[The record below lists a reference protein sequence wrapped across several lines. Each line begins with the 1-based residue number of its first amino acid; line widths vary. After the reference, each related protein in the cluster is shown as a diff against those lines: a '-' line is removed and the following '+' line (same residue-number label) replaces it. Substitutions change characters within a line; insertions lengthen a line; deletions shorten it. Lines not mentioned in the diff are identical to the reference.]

1 VAGLDGREVR
11 VPLAL
16 PAHRVATPVLQR
28 LDGGAEG
35 TVLGAG
41 ATAAW
46 VDLGGFVLAVTTRE
60 VPMLPNAVGLAAG
73 TGSLAGVAPGGGVR
87 CSPGRVATAGLAVT
101 WDPADP
107 PAWDPTVP
115 VAAVGRQ
122 AVGRRGEEVL
132 AALGIR
138 AAPDPAGLVE
148 ALAGVGMPTAT
159 EPGGAA
165 GLGRLLRAVLD
176 RDPALAA
183 EAAGVLLGRGPGLTP
198 EGDDLLAAVAATLTT
213 LGPATGV
220 TGPAL
225 ADLLAALVPA
235 RTPGV
240 GSSGDG
246 ADEGPARSGASGRLG
261 RPPAAG
267 RLKDSGTS
275 CGLGHVPAAGR
286 LGHLP
291 AAGGLAG
298 RTTALAATLLE
309 LAARGQVAEPAG
321 RLLDLG
327 PEGERAWP
335 GALRRLERLGHGS
348 GRAYAAGIGAAA
360 RLLAAG
366 SGVG

>member
-1 VAGLDGREVR
+1 VTAV
-11 VPLAL
+11 L
-16 PAHRVATPVLQR
+16 PAHRVATAALQR
-28 LDGGAEG
+28 LGGGAEG

-73 TGSLAGVAPGGGVR
+73 SGSLAGVAPGSAVR
-87 CSPGRVATAGLAVT
+87 CSPGRVGMAGLTVT
-101 WDPADP
+101 WDPAHP

-115 VAAVGRQ
+115 VAAAGHQ

-132 AALGIR
+132 AALGAR

-148 ALAGVGMPTAT
+148 ALARVGMPTAT
-159 EPGGAA
+159 EQGGAA
-165 GLGRLLRAVLD
+165 GLGLLLRAVLD
-176 RDPALAA
+176 RDPELAA
-183 EAAGVLLGRGPGLTP
+183 GAAGVLLGRGPGLTP

-220 TGPAL
+220 TGSAL
-225 ADLLAALVPA
+225 ASLLAALVPT

-240 GSSGDG
+240 LRSGDG
-246 ADEGPARSGASGRLG
+246 ADQVAPGGPAGSGADG
-261 RPPAAG
+261 RPG
-267 RLKDSGTS
+267 N
-275 CGLGHVPAAGR
+275 
-286 LGHLP
+286 LP
-291 AAGGLAG
+291 AAGGPGQLPVAGGLGG
-298 RTTALAATLLE
+298 RTTPLAATLLE

-366 SGVG
+366 VGVG

>member
-1 VAGLDGREVR
+1 M
-11 VPLAL
+11 PLVL
-16 PAHRVATPVLQR
+16 PAHRVASPVVEHLA
-28 LDGGAEG
+28 LGAGGK
-35 TVLGAG
+35 VLGAG

-73 TGSLAGVAPGGGVR
+73 SGTLAGVAPGSAVR
-87 CSPGRVATAGLAVT
+87 CSPGRVAMAGLTVT
-101 WDPADP
+101 WDPAHP

-115 VAAVGRQ
+115 VAAAGHQ

-132 AALGIR
+132 AALGSR

-148 ALAGVGMPTAT
+148 ALARVGMPTAT

-165 GLGRLLRAVLD
+165 ALRLLLRAVLD
-176 RDPALAA
+176 RDPELAA
-183 EAAGVLLGRGPGLTP
+183 GAAGLLLGRGPGLTP

-220 TGPAL
+220 TAPAL
-225 ADLLAALVPA
+225 ASLLAALVPT

-240 GSSGDG
+240 GPSGDG
-246 ADEGPARSGASGRLG
+246 ADEAAAGGPAGSGASGG
-261 RPPAAG
+261 
-267 RLKDSGTS
+267 
-275 CGLGHVPAAGR
+275 V
-286 LGHLP
+286 GHLP
-291 AAGGLAG
+291 VAGGLGG
-298 RTTALAATLLE
+298 RTTALAVTLLE

-348 GRAYAAGIGAAA
+348 GRAYAVGIGAAA

-366 SGVG
+366 GGVG

>member
-1 VAGLDGREVR
+1 
-11 VPLAL
+11 
-16 PAHRVATPVLQR
+16 
-28 LDGGAEG
+28 
-35 TVLGAG
+35 
-41 ATAAW
+41 
-46 VDLGGFVLAVTTRE
+46 

-73 TGSLAGVAPGGGVR
+73 SGTLAGVAPGSAVR
-87 CSPGRVATAGLAVT
+87 CSPGRVAMAGLTVT
-101 WDPADP
+101 WDPAHP

-115 VAAVGRQ
+115 VAAAGHQ

-132 AALGIR
+132 AALGSP

-148 ALAGVGMPTAT
+148 ALARVGMPTAT

-165 GLGRLLRAVLD
+165 ALGLLLRAVLD
-176 RDPALAA
+176 RDPELAA
-183 EAAGVLLGRGPGLTP
+183 GAAGLLLGRGPGLTP

-220 TGPAL
+220 TAPAL
-225 ADLLAALVPA
+225 ASLLAALVPT

-240 GSSGDG
+240 GPSGDG
-246 ADEGPARSGASGRLG
+246 ADEAAAGGPARSGASGG
-261 RPPAAG
+261 
-267 RLKDSGTS
+267 
-275 CGLGHVPAAGR
+275 V
-286 LGHLP
+286 GHLP
-291 AAGGLAG
+291 VAGGLGG
-298 RTTALAATLLE
+298 RTTALAGTLLE

-327 PEGERAWP
+327 PAGEPAWP

-366 SGVG
+366 GGVG

>member
-1 VAGLDGREVR
+1 MT
-11 VPLAL
+11 L
-16 PAHRVATPVLQR
+16 PAHLMAMPALQR
-28 LDGGAEG
+28 LGGGAEG

-73 TGSLAGVAPGGGVR
+73 AGSLAGVASGSAVR
-87 CSPGRVATAGLAVT
+87 CSPGRVGLAGLTVT
-101 WDPADP
+101 WDPAHP

-115 VAAVGRQ
+115 VAAVGHQ

-132 AALGIR
+132 AALGIPT
-138 AAPDPAGLVE
+138 APDPAGLVE
-148 ALAGVGMPTAT
+148 ALARVGMPTAT

-165 GLGRLLRAVLD
+165 GLGLLLRAVLA
-176 RDPALAA
+176 RDPELAA

-220 TGPAL
+220 TAPAL
-225 ADLLAALVPA
+225 AGLLAALVPT

-240 GSSGDG
+240 GPNGDG
-246 ADEGPARSGASGRLG
+246 ANQRAD
-261 RPPAAG
+261 
-267 RLKDSGTS
+267 
-275 CGLGHVPAAGR
+275 
-286 LGHLP
+286 
-291 AAGGLAG
+291 GGLTG

-309 LAARGQVAEPAG
+309 LAARGQIAEPAG

-327 PEGERAWP
+327 PEGGRAWP

-360 RLLAAG
+360 RLLAAIG
-366 SGVG
+366 GVG